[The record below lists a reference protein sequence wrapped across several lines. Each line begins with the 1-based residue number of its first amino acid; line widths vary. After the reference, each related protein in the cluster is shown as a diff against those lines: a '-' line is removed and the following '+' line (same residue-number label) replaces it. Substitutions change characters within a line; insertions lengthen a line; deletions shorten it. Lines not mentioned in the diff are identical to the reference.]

1 MAHTWAHTARLASC
15 ALHTDY
21 YNTHGL
27 SKLDTLASS
36 TAARSRLSARRH
48 RALARAHH
56 AFCCVS
62 SEETSSRLAASA
74 SHLLGLAESAST
86 RAPRE

>member
-1 MAHTWAHTARLASC
+1 MAHTWAHTARLTSC

-27 SKLDTLASS
+27 SKLDTLASHGCP
-36 TAARSRLSARRH
+36 LSSPHGVIERWP
-48 RALARAHH
+48 AHH

-86 RAPRE
+86 SAPRE